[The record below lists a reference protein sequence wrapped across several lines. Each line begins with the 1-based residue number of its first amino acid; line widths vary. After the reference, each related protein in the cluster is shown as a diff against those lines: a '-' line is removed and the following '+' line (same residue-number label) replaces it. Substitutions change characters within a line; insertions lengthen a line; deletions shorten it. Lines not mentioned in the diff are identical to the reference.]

1 MDDLL
6 IRHARPED
14 IDTIVDYQLRLAM
27 ETEDLALDPE
37 TVRRGVRGVFE
48 VPGRGR
54 YFMAESGGTPVAT
67 LLVTND
73 WSDWRAA
80 RMQWIHSVY
89 VIPRARRCGVYR
101 RMEKVVR
108 EEALASPDVAGIRML
123 VDKTNE
129 ASQRAHEAMGYTRDH
144 YDTYEWLK
152 AP

>member
-6 IRHARPED
+6 IRHATPED
-14 IDTIVDYQLRLAM
+14 IDTIVDFQLRLAT
-27 ETEDLALDPE
+27 ETENLVLDAAV
-37 TVRRGVRGVFE
+37 VRRGVMGVLE
-48 VPGRGR
+48 VPSRGR
-54 YFMAESGGTPVAT
+54 YFMAESGGAVVAT
-67 LLVTND
+67 LLVTID

-80 RMQWIHSVY
+80 TMLWIHSVY
-89 VIPRARRCGVYR
+89 VIPEARRRGVYR

-108 EEALASPDVAGIRML
+108 EEAIASPDVAGIRML

-152 AP
+152 